1 MRPLPG
7 IQAESQLSEKLKKMK
22 RYLVKV
28 KSFDASLYEV
38 LDRYT
43 GKYYDAWVF
52 CVAFRDYPGTL
63 EQLAADIEFTEESI
77 DNLNT
82 YGVRY
87 YVAMDE
93 TWKAPWV
100 YMELNEEGLFEKE
113 RREEQKRRE
122 IVACLG

>member
-1 MRPLPG
+1 
-7 IQAESQLSEKLKKMK
+7 MK

-28 KSFDASLYEV
+28 KTFDASLYEV

-52 CVAFRDYPGTL
+52 GVAFRDYPGTL

-87 YVAMDE
+87 YVAMHE
-93 TWKAPWV
+93 ALKAPRL
-100 YMELNEEGLFEKE
+100 YMELHEKGKFEKKW
-113 RREEQKRRE
+113 REEQKQRE
-122 IVACLG
+122 KIAACLG

>member
-1 MRPLPG
+1 
-7 IQAESQLSEKLKKMK
+7 MK

-43 GKYYDAWVF
+43 GRNYDWDYGY
-52 CVAFRDYPGTL
+52 AFRDYPGTL
-63 EQLAADIEFTEESI
+63 EQLAADIDFTEASI

-82 YGVRY
+82 YSVRY

-93 TWKAPWV
+93 MIKAPRV
-100 YMELNEEGLFEKE
+100 YMELNEEGEYE
-113 RREEQKRRE
+113 VGRQKRKKQME

>member
-1 MRPLPG
+1 
-7 IQAESQLSEKLKKMK
+7 MK

-28 KSFDASLYEV
+28 KTFDASLYEV

-52 CVAFRDYPGTL
+52 GVAFRDYPGTL

-87 YVAMDE
+87 YVAMHE
-93 TWKAPWV
+93 ALKAPRL
-100 YMELNEEGLFEKE
+100 YMELNEKGKFEKKW
-113 RREEQKRRE
+113 REEQKQREE

>member
-1 MRPLPG
+1 
-7 IQAESQLSEKLKKMK
+7 MK

-28 KSFDASLYEV
+28 KSFDAGLYEV

-43 GKYYDAWVF
+43 GRNYDWDYGY
-52 CVAFRDYPGTL
+52 AFRDYPGTL
-63 EQLAADIEFTEESI
+63 EQLAADIDFTEASI

-93 TWKAPWV
+93 KLNVPWV
-100 YMELNEEGLFEKE
+100 YMELNENGLFEKE
-113 RREEQKRRE
+113 WREEQKQRE

>member
-1 MRPLPG
+1 
-7 IQAESQLSEKLKKMK
+7 MK

-38 LDRYT
+38 LDRLT
-43 GKYYDAWVF
+43 GRYYDGWDYSR
-52 CVAFRDYPGTL
+52 AFRDYPGTL
-63 EQLAADIEFTEESI
+63 EQLAADIDFTEASI

-93 TWKAPWV
+93 VWKAPRV
-100 YMELNEEGLFEKE
+100 YMELNKEGEYE
-113 RREEQKRRE
+113 VGRQKRKKQME